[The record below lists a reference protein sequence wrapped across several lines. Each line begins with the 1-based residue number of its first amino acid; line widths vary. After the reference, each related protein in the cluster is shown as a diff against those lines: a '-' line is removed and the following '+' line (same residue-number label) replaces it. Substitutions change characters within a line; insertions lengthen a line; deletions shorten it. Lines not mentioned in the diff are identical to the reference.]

1 MGVKIVLLVLIGIVV
16 LGLIGFSHD
25 AYAELQIDTPVTLD
39 SEDRVGQYTS
49 IAIGTDG
56 FPVISYYDSK
66 WANLKLVHCTNA
78 NCSTNDTPVTLDSTG
93 IVGWYTSIA
102 IGTDGF
108 PVISY
113 YYATEG
119 DLKLVHCTN
128 ANCSTNDT
136 PVTLD
141 STGIV
146 GQSTSIAIGTDGF
159 PVISYYDRTHLDLK
173 LVHCTNANCSTNDMP
188 VTLDSTGFVGLLTS
202 IAIGTDGFPVI
213 SHWDATGEDLKLVHC
228 TNANCSTNTPVTL
241 DSTGIVG
248 LFTSIAIGT
257 DGFPV
262 ISYYDRTNDDLKLVH
277 CTNANCS
284 TNDTPVTLDST
295 GGNNQYTSIAIGTD
309 GFPVISYYDHIND
322 DLKLVHCTN
331 ANCST
336 NDTPVTL
343 DSTGIVGQ
351 YTSIAIG
358 TDGFPVISYYDS
370 KWANLKLVH
379 CLTMNCDET
388 LLPDDDDDGVP
399 NFSDN
404 CIDIV
409 NPDQADFDG
418 DGIGDACESVSEKLD
433 LLKAQVNGFLDG
445 KDAKKLTK
453 KLDKVNKEFG
463 KDKIDKACK
472 EMDKFIK
479 EANKL
484 VKKGKLV
491 QLDADSL
498 IESAQSIKTDIDCT

>member
-202 IAIGTDGFPVI
+202 IAIGADGFPVI

-262 ISYYDRTNDDLKLVH
+262 ISYYDRT
-277 CTNANCS
+277 
-284 TNDTPVTLDST
+284 
-295 GGNNQYTSIAIGTD
+295 
-309 GFPVISYYDHIND
+309 ND